1 MMDIPLKS
9 RIYNQGDRNMN
20 LNQLINESAD
30 YIKERITSSPSIG
43 LILGSGLGDFA
54 DGLENKI
61 VIPFSQIPGF
71 PQSTV
76 EGHVG
81 AFVIGSFQGKT
92 VVALQGRIHY
102 YEGQPQQVIT
112 IPVRIMALLGVK
124 QLILTN
130 ACGGVNL
137 NFTPGDLMLISD
149 HINFS
154 GSNPL
159 IGPNLD
165 QFGPRFPDLTNVYT
179 KELRTKIMK
188 VAEENGIALRQ
199 GVYMMYSGP
208 NYETPTE
215 IRMFRMMGAD
225 AIGMST
231 VPEAIVAAHCGI
243 DVVGISCITNMAA
256 GVLPQK
262 LNHQEV
268 VETAAMVHEKFQKLL
283 TLVINLIDC
292 E

>member
-1 MMDIPLKS
+1 
-9 RIYNQGDRNMN
+9 MN
-20 LNQLINESAD
+20 LNQRIYDAAQ
-30 YIKERITSSPSIG
+30 YIKARITAAPTIG

-54 DGLENKI
+54 DGLENRV
-61 VIPFSQIPGF
+61 VIPFAEIPDF
-71 PQSTV
+71 PQPTV
-76 EGHVG
+76 EGHEG
-81 AFVIGSFQGKT
+81 AFVIGSCRGKT

-102 YEGQPQQVIT
+102 YEGYPQQVIT
-112 IPVRIMALLGVK
+112 IPVRVMALLGVK
-124 QLILTN
+124 QIVLTN

-149 HINFS
+149 HINYS

-159 IGPNLD
+159 IGQNLD
-165 QFGPRFPDLTNVYT
+165 QFGPRFPDLSNVYT
-179 KELRTKIMK
+179 KELRTKITK

-199 GVYMMYSGP
+199 GVYIMYSGP
-208 NYETPTE
+208 NYETPAE

-225 AIGMST
+225 AVGMST
-231 VPEAIVAAHCGI
+231 VPEAIVAAHCGM

-268 VETAAMVHEKFQKLL
+268 VETAALVHDKFQKLL
-283 TLVINLIDC
+283 TLVIDLMDR
-292 E
+292 

>member
-208 NYETPTE
+208 NYETPAE

-268 VETAAMVHEKFQKLL
+268 VETAAMVHDKFQKLL

>member
-1 MMDIPLKS
+1 MMVILLKNKINS
-9 RIYNQGDRNMN
+9 QGDSKMN
-20 LNQLINESAD
+20 LNQLINEAAD
-30 YIKERITSSPSIG
+30 YIKERITSTPSIG

-54 DGLENKI
+54 DGLENKV

-81 AFVIGSFQGKT
+81 AFVIGSFQGKS

-102 YEGQPQQVIT
+102 YEGHPQQVIT
-112 IPVRIMALLGVK
+112 VPVRVMALLGVK

-149 HINFS
+149 HINYS

-159 IGPNLD
+159 IGQNLD
-165 QFGPRFPDLTNVYT
+165 QFGPRFPDLSNVYT

-199 GVYMMYSGP
+199 GVYIMYSGP
-208 NYETPTE
+208 NYETPAE

-225 AIGMST
+225 AVGMST
-231 VPEAIVAAHCGI
+231 VPEAIVAAHCGM

-268 VETAAMVHEKFQKLL
+268 VETAAMVHDKFQKLL
-283 TLVINLIDC
+283 TLIINLIDC
-292 E
+292 

>member
-1 MMDIPLKS
+1 
-9 RIYNQGDRNMN
+9 MN
-20 LNQLINESAD
+20 LNQLINDAAE
-30 YIKERITSSPSIG
+30 YIKARITSAPSIG
-43 LILGSGLGDFA
+43 MILGSGLGDFA
-54 DGLENKI
+54 DRLEDRV
-61 VIPFSQIPGF
+61 VIPFSRIPGF

-112 IPVRIMALLGVK
+112 VPVRVMALLGVK

-149 HINFS
+149 HINYS

-159 IGPNLD
+159 IGQNLD
-165 QFGPRFPDLTNVYT
+165 QFGPRFPDLSDVYT
-179 KELRTKIMK
+179 KTLRTKIMK
-188 VAEENGIALRQ
+188 TAEENGIALRQ
-199 GVYMMYSGP
+199 GVYIMYSGP
-208 NYETPTE
+208 NYETPAE
-215 IRMFRMMGAD
+215 IRMFRMLGAD
-225 AIGMST
+225 AVGMST
-231 VPEAIVAAHCGI
+231 VPEAIVAAHCGL

-268 VETAAMVHEKFQKLL
+268 VETAALVHDKFHKLL
-283 TLVINLIDC
+283 SLIIDIIDA
-292 E
+292 